1 MFKKDSIFY
10 DINSIC
16 KMICVLILLIAFLLL
31 KQPPFLVFI
40 GIFLWVISLEF
51 KKTSILSMVGILLS
65 IVASFYP
72 QFLWIP
78 KILLFCIYLSLVKK
92 LTNPTQLRYMLE
104 VTLYKF
110 QSKKITFHIL
120 YLIYFFR
127 HIKENMKVLD
137 RLREEYGMRKDLFYF
152 CFSLKKAWKKS
163 KYEMNDLI
171 TMNSIRFY
179 NYSKKRTYV
188 EKPTWERWDTK
199 YLLFHIMIFI
209 VIYMYGR

>member
-16 KMICVLILLIAFLLL
+16 KMLCVFLFLLTLLLL
-31 KQPPFLVFI
+31 KQPPFLVLI

-51 KKTSILSMVGILLS
+51 RKTNLATMIGILLA
-65 IVASFYP
+65 IGASFEP
-72 QFLWIP
+72 KILWIP
-78 KILLFCIYLSLVKK
+78 KILFFCVYLSLVKK

-110 QSKKITFHIL
+110 QSKKITFRIL
-120 YLIYFFR
+120 YMIYFFR

-137 RLREEYGMRKDLFYF
+137 RLREEYGMRKDFFYF
-152 CFSLKKAWKKS
+152 RFSLKKAWKKS
-163 KYEMNDLI
+163 KYEMEDLI
-171 TMNSIRFY
+171 TMNTIRFY

-199 YLLFHIMIFI
+199 YLLFHIMIFA
-209 VIYMYGR
+209 VIYLYGR